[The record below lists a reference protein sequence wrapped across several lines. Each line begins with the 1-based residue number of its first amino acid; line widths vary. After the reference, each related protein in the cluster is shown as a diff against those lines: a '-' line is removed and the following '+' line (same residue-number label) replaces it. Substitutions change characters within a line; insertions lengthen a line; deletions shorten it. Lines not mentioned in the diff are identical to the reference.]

1 MKLYKIIQEQ
11 EEEEPPKE
19 VRKIKPVH
27 KRMLNALS
35 RMEIDSSNYQ
45 SIWKEVSD
53 VFQINDDKLAQ
64 EISYLYHEYDHVFD
78 EDEKDSYQDLP
89 DDALSGLDSL
99 SSSYDQPHIA
109 LSMHLG
115 LPSFLISYDGWS
127 HFDLLVYEDLTDG
140 TKYAVGDED
149 EVESS
154 MLEWSQEY
162 FDNEGIEFMDRYYLD
177 DFIELHDVS
186 DFVEQE
192 VDVRVDDMDEDDIIE
207 EAGYDKEAMVDKR
220 DTMESEVTELRD
232 DMETLLNEVEEL
244 QSELDGMDEEDDE
257 AYETTEYQE
266 IVDQQDELKEQWEI
280 QDYEVDALNDE
291 ISELET
297 EIEELLEL
305 ATSEV
310 KEQKVSDLTDEIE
323 GEGVDWFINNLGYDL
338 SDAIESFCYFDESGF
353 IYSLAENQGHEVL
366 AYYDGI
372 EDWEDIDGESYYIY
386 RIE

>member
-11 EEEEPPKE
+11 EGEEEPKE
-19 VRKIKPVH
+19 VRKITPIH
-27 KRMLNALS
+27 KKMLNVLS
-35 RMEIDSSNYQ
+35 KMGINSDSYSD
-45 SIWKEVSD
+45 IWEEVRN
-53 VFQINDDKLAQ
+53 VLKINDDKLAQ
-64 EISYLYHEYDHVFD
+64 EITYLYNEYDYIFD
-78 EDEKDSYQDLP
+78 EEEKDGYKDLP
-89 DDALSGLDSL
+89 DDALSGFTSL
-99 SSSYDQPHIA
+99 YSSYDPPHIA
-109 LSMHLG
+109 LSMHLD
-115 LPSFLISYDGWS
+115 LPPFLISYDGWS

-140 TKYAVGDED
+140 SKYAVGDD
-149 EVESS
+149 MEVESS

-177 DFIELHDVS
+177 DFIELQDVS

-192 VDVRVDDMDEDDIIE
+192 VDVSVDDMDEDDIIE

-266 IVDQQDELKEQWEI
+266 IVDQQGELKEQWEI

-297 EIEELLEL
+297 EIEELLDT

-366 AYYDGI
+366 AYYNGI

>member
-115 LPSFLISYDGWS
+115 LPPFLISYDGWS

-154 MLEWSQEY
+154 MLDWAQDY
-162 FDNEGIEFMDRYYLD
+162 FDNEGIGFMDRYYLD
-177 DFIELHDVS
+177 DFIELQDVS

-192 VDVRVDDMDEDDIIE
+192 VDVRVDDMDEEEIIE
-207 EAGYDKEAMVDKR
+207 EAGYDKEEMVDRK
-220 DTMESEVTELRD
+220 DTMESEVTELRG

-266 IVDQQDELKEQWEI
+266 IVDQQGELKELWEEK
-280 QDYEVDALNDE
+280 DYEVDALNDE

-323 GEGVDWFINNLGYDL
+323 GEGVDWFVNNLGYDL
-338 SDAIESFCYFDESGF
+338 SESIEYFCYFDESGF
-353 IYSLAENQGHEVL
+353 IYSLAENHGHEVL
-366 AYYDGI
+366 AYYNGI

-386 RIE
+386 RVE

>member
-11 EEEEPPKE
+11 EEEETPKE
-19 VRKIKPVH
+19 VRKITPVH

-35 RMEIDSSNYQ
+35 RMEIDSTDYAV
-45 SIWKEVSD
+45 IWNEVWN
-53 VFQINDDKLAQ
+53 VFKINDIKLAE
-64 EISYLYHEYDHVFD
+64 EITFLFYEFENVFD
-78 EDEKDSYQDLP
+78 EDEKDSYKDLP
-89 DDALSGLDSL
+89 DDALSELNDMSG
-99 SSSYDQPHIA
+99 YDDRQIA
-109 LSMHLG
+109 LAKNLE
-115 LPSFLISYDGWS
+115 LPSFLIDNNGYD
-127 HFDLLVYEDLTDG
+127 HYDLTQYYDM
-140 TKYAVGDED
+140 TTNNVYAVGDSD

-192 VDVRVDDMDEDDIIE
+192 VDVRVDHMDEDDIIE

-338 SDAIESFCYFDESGF
+338 TDAIESFCYFDESGF

-366 AYYDGI
+366 AYYNGI

>member
-11 EEEEPPKE
+11 EGEEEPKE
-19 VRKIKPVH
+19 VRKITPIH
-27 KRMLNALS
+27 KRMLNVLS
-35 RMEIDSSNYQ
+35 KMGINSDSYSD
-45 SIWKEVSD
+45 IWEEVRN
-53 VFQINDDKLAQ
+53 VLKINDHKLAQ
-64 EISYLYHEYDHVFD
+64 EITFLYNEYEYIFD
-78 EDEKDSYQDLP
+78 EEEKDGYKDLP
-89 DDALSGLDSL
+89 NDALSGFDSL
-99 SSSYDQPHIA
+99 TSSYDPSHIA
-109 LSMHLG
+109 LSMHLD
-115 LPSFLISYDGWS
+115 LPPFLISYDGWS

-140 TKYAVGDED
+140 TKYAVGDSD

-177 DFIELHDVS
+177 DFIELQDVS

-192 VDVRVDDMDEDDIIE
+192 VDVSVDDMDEDDIIE

-266 IVDQQDELKEQWEI
+266 IVDQQGELKEQWEI

-297 EIEELLEL
+297 EIEELLDT

-366 AYYDGI
+366 AYYNGI